1 MADTDQQDAQQ
12 QADGDQSADSQ
23 STDHQQQQDDGD
35 SFRPITSQE
44 ELDRVMKRRLNQQR
58 AQFADYDDAKAKAA
72 KLDELEEA
80 NKSEMEKA
88 ASARA
93 KAEQDAADARRELQ
107 EERTRSAVLSEAAK
121 QGAVDPDAVFRLL
134 DHSELEMD
142 DTGKPKNVAAA
153 VEALLADRTY
163 LVAGSG
169 NERRK
174 SADQGAREDA
184 GSDQLSPAALEKLS
198 PEQMRDALRSG
209 KMDKVLSAGAD
220 D

>member
-12 QADGDQSADSQ
+12 QADGDQPADEQ
-23 STDHQQQQDDGD
+23 KDDQQQDAGD
-35 SFRPITSQE
+35 EFRPITSQD
-44 ELDRVMKRRLNQQR
+44 ELDRLMRRRLNQQR

-72 KLDELEEA
+72 KYDELEEA
-80 NKSEMEKA
+80 NKSELEKA

-93 KAEQDAADARRELQ
+93 KAEQDASDARRELQ
-107 EERTRSAVLSEAAK
+107 EERTRSAILSEAAK

-134 DHSELEMD
+134 DHSELEID
-142 DTGKPKNVAAA
+142 DTGKPKNAAAA

-163 LVAGSG
+163 LVAGGG

-184 GSDQLSPAALEKLS
+184 GGDQLSAAALEKLS
-198 PEQMRDALRSG
+198 PEQMRDALKAG
-209 KMDKVLSAGAD
+209 KMDRALSAGTSGD
-220 D
+220 